1 MSNILSHQENANEK
15 FTPFRMEK
23 IIHTH
28 TLTNAGM
35 DVEKGN
41 LLTDGRNA
49 NWCFHY
55 GNYC

>member
-1 MSNILSHQENANEK
+1 
-15 FTPFRMEK
+15 MEK